1 MNSRRYAMASL
12 SMVLLAVTIV
22 SVSALG
28 QNAYAG
34 AGMSLSADCS
44 GSTCDISGTTDRTN
58 EPVMLVLSNS
68 LGIHGVDQMDSSGG
82 IYSTTV
88 NVSNLDGTYT
98 ITVNQGSS
106 SKYKISVD
114 IDVSGG
120 TSDSSVSVSN
130 VVGVVEEQASVE
142 ETVIVTPL
150 GGLSL
155 TASGVLGSTTIDVSG
170 TTDRSDEDVTIV
182 VTASNGNKVHFAQE
196 SVSDGSF
203 STTWNVSASDDGAYT
218 ITANQGS
225 SSKYNLS
232 VSVDVSDGT
241 STSSASVS
249 NQAAAAEEEAG
260 SVEAVEVA
268 AGGLTLTAGG
278 VEGSTTIDVSGTTDR
293 NGDIV
298 LTVTAPN
305 GNIVS
310 IDQISPSGG
319 SFMTTIEVGGQLWS
333 QDGMYT
339 VSAQQGD
346 ASNYKTS
353 AQVEI
358 VDGVVIPEFGVIA
371 AMILAVAIV
380 SIIVVTAKT
389 KLSIVPRY

>member
-1 MNSRRYAMASL
+1 MNSRRYTMTSL
-12 SMVLLAVTIV
+12 SIVLLAVTIM

-34 AGMSLSADCS
+34 SGMSLSADCS
-44 GSTCDISGTTDRTN
+44 GSSCDISGTTDRN
-58 EPVMLVLSNS
+58 
-68 LGIHGVDQMDSSGG
+68 DQ
-82 IYSTTV
+82 
-88 NVSNLDGTYT
+88 
-98 ITVNQGSS
+98 
-106 SKYKISVD
+106 
-114 IDVSGG
+114 
-120 TSDSSVSVSN
+120 
-130 VVGVVEEQASVE
+130 
-142 ETVIVTPL
+142 
-150 GGLSL
+150 
-155 TASGVLGSTTIDVSG
+155 
-170 TTDRSDEDVTIV
+170 DVTMI
-182 VTASNGNKVHFAQE
+182 VTASNGNKVQIGQL
-196 SVSDGSF
+196 SVSGGSF
-203 STTWNVSASDDGAYT
+203 STTWNVSGSGDGTYT
-218 ITANQGS
+218 IAVNQGS
-225 SSKYNLS
+225 SSKYSLS
-232 VSVDVSDGT
+232 VSVDVSGGSSD
-241 STSSASVS
+241 SSASIS
-249 NQAAAAEEEAG
+249 NIVGVVEEEEA
-260 SVEAVEVA
+260 SVEETVIATP

-358 VDGVVIPEFGVIA
+358 VDGHVIPEFGVIA